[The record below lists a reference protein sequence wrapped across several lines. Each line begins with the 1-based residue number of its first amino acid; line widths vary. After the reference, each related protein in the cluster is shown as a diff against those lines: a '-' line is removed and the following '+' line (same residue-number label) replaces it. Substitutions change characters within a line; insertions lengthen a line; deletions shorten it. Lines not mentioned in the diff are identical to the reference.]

1 MSKLPETTPLYS
13 LWNVQ
18 DSLLQYY
25 RTMFLTAESLLI
37 AVTASIATVSK
48 PPALALAAIGLVVLA
63 VWSRVTR
70 ARARDVHFTQELI
83 KWHEAGRCIAA
94 PLTIFKQYQ
103 GQWRKTGQYTVQFL
117 DGTSEEFVHEGVW
130 PPRES
135 AVFEVWNWST
145 RLQMEVVLP
154 AVYLLS
160 WAAIV
165 TYAITR
171 P

>member
-1 MSKLPETTPLYS
+1 MSQLPENTPLYS

-25 RTMFLTAESLLI
+25 RTMFLTAQSLLI

-48 PPALALAAIGLVVLA
+48 PPALTLAVIGFVLLT

-70 ARARDVHFTQELI
+70 ARARDVQFTQELI
-83 KWHEAGRCIAA
+83 KWHEAGRHISA
-94 PLTIFKQYQ
+94 PLTVFKQYQ
-103 GQWRKTGQYTVQFL
+103 AQWHRTRQYTVQFM
-117 DGTSEEFVHEGVW
+117 DGTSEVFQQEGVW
-130 PPRES
+130 PPRDGH
-135 AVFEVWNWST
+135 AFEVWKWNT

-154 AVYLLS
+154 ATYLFC
-160 WAAIV
+160 WVAIV
-165 TYAITR
+165 VYTVTR